1 VGEED
6 QAGVPAGGDDRPVQ
20 VDGLLGLGRRVG
32 VVGSVDDQDRAVQAV
47 REQQR
52 AERVVDVGDG
62 PVASPFVL
70 EAVGVSVR
78 LWQPLWTMAPRSSAT
93 WGRG

>member
-1 VGEED
+1 VGED
-6 QAGVPAGGDDRPVQ
+6 RAGVAAGGDDRPVQ
-20 VDGLLGLGRRVG
+20 VDGLVGLGRRVV

-52 AERVVDVGDG
+52 AERVGDVGDG

-70 EAVGVSVR
+70 EAVGGERAVV
-78 LWQPLWTMAPRSSAT
+78 AAAVDD
-93 WGRG
+93 GAA

>member
-1 VGEED
+1 VGEGD
-6 QAGVPAGGDDRPVQ
+6 RAGVAAGGYDRPVQ
-20 VDGLLGLGRRVG
+20 VHGLLGLGRRVG

-47 REQQR
+47 REQR

-70 EAVGVSVR
+70 EPSG
-78 LWQPLWTMAPRSSAT
+78 
-93 WGRG
+93 

>member
-1 VGEED
+1 MLADEGLVRLLEQERVAFVGEED
-6 QAGVPAGGDDRPVQ
+6 QAGVAAGGDDRPVQ
-20 VDGLLGLGRRVG
+20 VHGLLGLGRRVG

-78 LWQPLWTMAPRSSAT
+78 L
-93 WGRG
+93 